1 MKRRTLSLLVIVLFS
16 AFVCLLSA
24 VQPWTG
30 DDAEYMFMASGEGFD
45 MTDTPVRTLGD
56 VLSSQWLHYFSV
68 NGRTPAHLLVQAF
81 CGVWGAQAFAVCNGV
96 VYTLFLL
103 LLLRLLRISLDRVGL
118 VVGVVSAVAVTFG
131 TRYGPAC
138 QVNYVWMFTLVL
150 PFMLLLRRWL
160 SGRKAVSWWA
170 WPLFALAGI
179 AGGWTQE
186 GLSLGLL
193 FAFFCFFVVGRFHL
207 KADGFDDVGLPA
219 TASWRGAA
227 FWLMLMGFAIGTLLI
242 VASPAAWTR
251 LAGLG
256 DAPQLIPVWRGWL
269 MGLRMFWVLTAYI
282 VYCVA
287 WRKMSWRQVLHPI
300 RFSLAAMAA
309 LLLMN
314 AALGVMSYR
323 QFFGVELL
331 SIVAL
336 FTLLRRETAQ
346 TSVAARALC
355 GLLVVGAI
363 GVSYGRWQAVMRE
376 RERYD
381 ELAAKVQLRTLP
393 DGTSTLYL
401 SETELQDAAADRAAI
416 VAIAR
421 QKTRALGRS
430 VRVE

>member
-1 MKRRTLSLLVIVLFS
+1 MKRRTLSLLVIILFS
-16 AFVCLLSA
+16 AFMCLLSA

-170 WPLFALAGI
+170 WPLFLLVGI
-179 AGGWTQE
+179 ACGWTQE
-186 GLSLGLL
+186 GLTLGLL
-193 FAFFCFFVVGRFHL
+193 FSFFAFYAVSRWRQS
-207 KADGFDDVGLPA
+207 ADGFDDVGLPA
-219 TASWRGAA
+219 TISWRGAA
-227 FWLMLMGFAIGTLLI
+227 FWLLLVGFVLGTLLI

-314 AALGVMSYR
+314 AVVGVMSYR

-381 ELAAKVQLRTLP
+381 ELAAKVQLHTQP
-393 DGTSTLYL
+393 DGTSTLYFP
-401 SETELQDAAADRAAI
+401 ETERQDVAADRAAL

-421 QKTRALGRS
+421 QKTRALGKS

>member
-1 MKRRTLSLLVIVLFS
+1 MKHRTLSLLVIVLFS
-16 AFVCLLSA
+16 AFMCLLSE

-68 NGRTPAHLLVQAF
+68 NGRTSAHLLVQAF

-103 LLLRLLRISLDRVGL
+103 LLLCLLRISLDRVWL
-118 VVGVVSAVAVTFG
+118 VVGVVAAVAFTFG

-150 PFMLLLRRWL
+150 AFMLLLRRWL

-170 WPLFALAGI
+170 WPLFALAGV

-186 GLSLGLL
+186 GLTLGLL

-207 KADGFDDVGLPA
+207 KTDGLDDVGLPA
-219 TASWRGAA
+219 TVSWRGAA
-227 FWLMLMGFAIGTLLI
+227 FWLMLMGFALGTLLI

-251 LAGLG
+251 LAGTA
-256 DAPQLIPVWRGWL
+256 DAPPLMPTWKGWL
-269 MGLRMFWVLTAYI
+269 MGLRMFWVLMAYI
-282 VYCVA
+282 IYCVGV
-287 WRKMSWRQVLHPI
+287 RKQSWRSVWLPL
-300 RFSLAAMAA
+300 RFSLTAIAA

-314 AALGVMSYR
+314 LVVGVMSYR

-346 TSVAARALC
+346 TSVAVRALC

-381 ELAAKVQLRTLP
+381 ELAAKVQLRTQP

-401 SETELQDAAADRAAI
+401 SETERQDAAADRAAL